1 MPHLFHVRAALIA
14 GFIGLS
20 FFANAAQAAT
30 PAKIAHEPAEIVTEI
45 YRIAAGPNGKYE
57 GQSAIEDKQVRK
69 FYLSKSLVAALVA
82 MRKREKDGVIL
93 DFDPITN
100 SQDPSVKNL
109 TIAEE
114 SKTDAKAV
122 VAAKFFSF
130 DEKEPSVVRYEFVK
144 AGADWKIDEITG
156 QRGGDKTQEWSLRK
170 VISE

>member
-1 MPHLFHVRAALIA
+1 MGIAAAFL
-14 GFIGLS
+14 GLCFVGS
-20 FFANAAQAAT
+20 ALAAS
-30 PAKIAHEPAEIVTEI
+30 AKVAHEPAEIVTEI

-57 GQSAIEDKQVRK
+57 GASAIENKQVRK
-69 FYLSKSLVAALVA
+69 LYLSKSLVAALVA
-82 MRKREKDGVIL
+82 MKKREKDGPIL

-109 TIAEE
+109 SVTQE

-130 DEKEPSVVRYEFVK
+130 DEKEPSIVRYDFVK
-144 AGADWKIDEITG
+144 DGADWKIDEMEG
-156 QRGGDKTQEWSLRK
+156 QRGGDKTQAWSLRK